1 MTRFPWLLTA
11 IIGLKWL
18 CGSFFLLLL
27 VADTTMLVPLVVSF
41 ITFAYPGV
49 FFFLVIPE
57 LFKSTG
63 ALVIALRDW
72 LEESEQDWRVSSFW
86 TPFEGGQEASKQG
99 GARTGLCLLEVEHRW
114 VEGGADRKWCLG
126 SVCQEPEGRSFHPLP
141 NAKPDILEAANAHL
155 RYIELGRTHADAGR
169 HTRAI
174 MGGGLLNKHA
184 LKVANSLKRWLR
196 VLKMGGYLCGSLAIV
211 LVGFFHSEEAP
222 LLMLGLYGVGCLLL
236 ALFAHFYSRDLV
248 KRIRIART
256 LYRTR
261 ETERVTWQEFDYQHP
276 PQGLCL
282 LEMGAPQH
290 RSGPFQW
297 GERVVCLAYVA
308 THDGVP
314 RVQPANWLEF
324 HKERTFGDKIAR
336 CLWLD
341 ELHPVNHL
349 QAKRCKT
356 QERQPG
362 VRWSPV

>member
-1 MTRFPWLLTA
+1 MTWFPWLLTV
-11 IIGLKWL
+11 IIGLKWAV
-18 CGSFFLLLL
+18 GSSFLLTL

-57 LFKSTG
+57 LFKFTD
-63 ALVIALRDW
+63 ALVIALREW
-72 LEESEQDWRVSSFW
+72 LEESEQDWRVGSFW
-86 TPFEGGQEASKQG
+86 TPFEGGQETSKQG

-222 LLMLGLYGVGCLLL
+222 LWMLGLYGVGCLLL
-236 ALFAHFYSRDLV
+236 AFVAHFYSRDLV

-261 ETERVTWQEFDYQHP
+261 ETERVAWQEFDYQHP

-282 LEMGAPQH
+282 LEMGDLQQRCAPFL
-290 RSGPFQW
+290 S
-297 GERVVCLAYVA
+297 GERGFCLAFV
-308 THDGVP
+308 TTTDGVP
-314 RVQPANWLEF
+314 QFEPANWLEF
-324 HKERTFGDKIAR
+324 HKEAAIDDKIAR

-341 ELHPVNHL
+341 EVHHASHL
-349 QAKRCKT
+349 QARRGKT
-356 QERQPG
+356 QKHQPG